1 MRLLDVCSI
10 QTGYTARSRLD
21 ASADGGVPAIQ
32 LRDVSADGRIDPE
45 HLTRVDL
52 GHMGERY
59 FVRSG
64 DVLFRSRGDHNTAS
78 ALDERFAEPAIAIL
92 PLMVLRPNRT
102 LVTPEYI
109 AWAINQA
116 EAQRHFDVAARGTSI
131 RMVPKASL
139 DDLLID
145 VPDLETQRRIVM
157 IDALAAREGVL
168 MRLLAD
174 RKRDLTNRLLA
185 ERAKR
190 SPPSTK
196 SKRTGE

>member
-1 MRLLDVCSI
+1 MRLPDVCLI
-10 QTGYTARSRLD
+10 QTGYTARSKLD
-21 ASADGGVPAIQ
+21 PSADGGVLAVQ
-32 LRDVSADGRIDPE
+32 LRDITTDGRIDAE

-52 GHMGERY
+52 GHIGERY

-78 ALDERFAEPAIAIL
+78 ALDEYFAEPAIAVL
-92 PLMVLRPNRT
+92 PLIVLRPDRT

-109 AWAINQA
+109 AWTINQP

-131 RMVPKASL
+131 RMVPKTSL
-139 DDLLID
+139 DDLHID

-157 IDALAAREGVL
+157 TDALAAREVIL
-168 MRLLAD
+168 MGLLAD

-185 ERAKR
+185 ECARRAL
-190 SPPSTK
+190 PSNK
-196 SKRTGE
+196 STRTGT